1 MDFYERLAPWYHLI
15 YPDWEASVAHQG
27 EVLDRLLHEALGRR
41 GTLLDAACGVG
52 TQALGLAGR
61 GWQVTASDLAAGAV
75 ERLRSEAAARG
86 LEVDASVAD
95 LRQVADHH
103 GRRFDAVIACDN
115 ALPHLLTDED
125 LLVALRQLHRATEPG
140 GVLVLSVRDYDALR
154 ATGQLDGPTIHPRAV
169 HVADGTRRS
178 VFQVWEPTDH
188 PDGRLTYTLTMYLVE
203 DSGGPQPTTHAVRSE
218 YHAIGIDRLL
228 ELMQE
233 AGFSDCRRIDEV
245 FFQPLLVGRRA

>member
-27 EVLDRLLHEALGRR
+27 EVLDRLLFEALGRR

-75 ERLRSEAAARG
+75 ERLRSEAAARD
-86 LEVDASVAD
+86 LEIDTSVAD
-95 LRQVADHH
+95 LRRVADHH

-115 ALPHLLTDED
+115 ALPHLLTDDD
-125 LLVALRQLHRATEPG
+125 LLAALRQLHAATEPG
-140 GVLVLSVRDYDALR
+140 GLCVLSVRDYDALR
-154 ATGQLDGPTIHPRAV
+154 TTGQLDGPTIHPRAV
-169 HVADGTRRS
+169 HVADATRRS
-178 VFQVWEPTDH
+178 VFQVWEPTNH

-218 YHAIGIDRLL
+218 YHAVGIDRLL
-228 ELMQE
+228 VLMEE
-233 AGFSDCRRIDEV
+233 AGFRECRRIDEV
-245 FFQPLLVGRRA
+245 FFQPLLTGRA